1 MIEVILASMGSKLA
15 LAFIAIAL
23 MLLTL
28 RVFDYYAGIKF
39 RKGFDLIE
47 QSPMA
52 LALYFG
58 MRLIALSLILCG
70 ALL

>member
-1 MIEVILASMGSKLA
+1 MLEVILAGMGTKLV
-15 LAFIAIAL
+15 LAFIAIGIML
-23 MLLTL
+23 MTL
-28 RVFDYYAGIKF
+28 RVFDYFAGIKF
-39 RKGFDLIE
+39 RSGFDTIE

-58 MRLIALSLILCG
+58 LRLIGISIILAG